1 MSAADASSVR
11 RNREER
17 AGVIRGKKSQGSAGA
32 STEKTN
38 TFSKF
43 AHVHTPARLKHAN
56 DGTADKASPS
66 VFGAA
71 ATESIL
77 APSSGDHDEYLS
89 SDNSDEDMA
98 EESWQDDD
106 PIRSKVG
113 SLLAKYGRMEGVK
126 ATSYSKEAVKSTPP
140 SRQYEQHNNMKTRAL
155 PDDMHVKFKQQDGS
169 GAQFDDDEYVIIE
182 GMDVYDT
189 STETSVEPQSGS
201 EGVHSIS
208 DINDDSFE
216 DLEWDGDIVRG
227 VEAETMD
234 IEVEDEVDN
243 AILMTELRAAVAASL
258 SSVDVGDEGRRSPPP
273 SRSILLEENRQQA
286 TASSV
291 TTRSVYE
298 NSQSNDVFYADVD
311 CDNRVDHEFDPYSA
325 ENAFSRIGR
334 YPRMFPIQD
343 DECSDSLS
351 IITELTEPD
360 NDTGRLSSRSIT
372 PTMDSRRSHSRSSTP
387 IQKPRSST
395 PSTIEELDTEDEI
408 LARPPT
414 DHKNTKKDSEHKH
427 IREATKA
434 AKICRSAAG
443 MDVDSSENNS
453 PLPDSVESD
462 HSFSQTSEC
471 SATESAQESHHPLA
485 PLDGLAS
492 KRLLSGD
499 RRDSFDALAES
510 SLQVSASV
518 DFTEVY
524 EANKKYVDA
533 TECDFDES
541 DIRVNSVSFLK
552 SKQPE
557 KPQRIRSSPKEKATI
572 DKKISDESKKKI
584 AGTVAKEA
592 SEIVKRTRKQN
603 IEEVTK
609 SPKEARSDMD
619 YLRVE
624 HVEMRKKISGKEGSR
639 SKKTRE
645 KKVEMEGEDLAD
657 SYKEIRKSLSHV
669 ERNVDDGETNG
680 KRRKMSDGQVVDSTP
695 MASLSKLTKM
705 FDVAPAYMRA
715 GSPRP
720 SDSDRKESTS
730 SSSTDEEPV
739 ETKTKSPDY
748 TVVSVDDHPV
758 MIRKSRRNRETYVM
772 DTEDMGPINISD
784 LGGSEVFFEEENKE
798 EQIESLHAISCPSH
812 TSFNE
817 GLEPQVD
824 SPTLTSSLKPSKS
837 KEESQT
843 RINKTV
849 HIKINDEE
857 IGESSTDDL
866 LDDSVI
872 ENMSQGDN
880 KVQEIIL
887 GEHSGEEDYI
897 KHHITMA
904 TQSEESHYA
913 SIVDESR
920 SGHSHAEASSVYYSA
935 NSETPLQIMRINRRR
950 DHHSG
955 SRNHSRLSE
964 AREASILDEEEDEYL
979 DVESDD
985 EHHVIGETEGEALGQ
1000 HTGRYYN
1007 VEALAVMGYGSTGH
1021 GLRYV
1026 SRDCG
1031 EGKLDDQHVHEYTE
1045 LGLETISEGDSELTH
1060 DHGASESISRTSW
1073 ASSDYS
1079 LDNSNGC
1086 HAYNRKQVQFRGVS
1100 ESETGDGSWS
1110 SRSRSRSGSEESVHS
1125 NFSQHSED
1133 GYSSNDWDQSL
1144 SDNRKSCVSFDSLN
1158 VYVDCDSDTAEERAH
1173 PEKVEEDFT
1182 LSLDLGPR
1190 LDPNHNYSSTP
1201 QKRGHPEAHDH
1212 QREGSL
1218 SAVHSKQ
1225 RHCQPVHT
1233 SKVSRQ
1239 IKHEISDNVSILKHH
1254 RASSE
1259 KQVALPK
1266 HPSYSACGILHDGS
1280 EARPKDEKSKDN
1292 EGISGNSEGGQD
1304 GGGRSGQVKL
1314 KEDSRTVLSL
1324 PKLPSGSASSML
1336 HVIANSSST
1345 HTNVH
1350 PEHTLSHSSDS
1361 PVPPPT
1367 TATEAE
1373 DSDVSAG
1380 RGKTLSV
1387 LQSGHVSSS
1396 LCTYFFSVGRYS

>member
-17 AGVIRGKKSQGSAGA
+17 SGVVRGKRSQSSAGA

-38 TFSKF
+38 TVSKF
-43 AHVHTPARLKHAN
+43 AHLHTSARLKHTN
-56 DGTADKASPS
+56 DGSADKASPS

-71 ATESIL
+71 ATGSIL
-77 APSSGDHDEYLS
+77 APASGAHDEYLS

-140 SRQYEQHNNMKTRAL
+140 DRQYEQHSNMKTRAL
-155 PDDMHVKFKQQDGS
+155 PDDMHVKFKQQDGA
-169 GAQFDDDEYVIIE
+169 GTQLNDDEYVIIE

-208 DINDDSFE
+208 DVNDDSFE

-227 VEAETMD
+227 VEAERMD
-234 IEVEDEVDN
+234 MEVEDEVDN
-243 AILMTELRAAVAASL
+243 AVLMTELRAAVAASL
-258 SSVDVGDEGRRSPPP
+258 VSVDARDEGRRSPPP
-273 SRSILLEENRQQA
+273 FKRILREENQQQA

-291 TTRSVYE
+291 TTRPKYE
-298 NSQSNDVFYADVD
+298 NSPSNDVFYPDADD
-311 CDNRVDHEFDPYSA
+311 DKRIDNEFDPYSA

-334 YPRMFPIQD
+334 YPRMFPLQD

-372 PTMDSRRSHSRSSTP
+372 PTTDSRRSHSRSSTP

-414 DHKNTKKDSEHKH
+414 DHINSKKDSEHRH
-427 IREATKA
+427 ITEATKA
-434 AKICRSAAG
+434 ARMCRSASG
-443 MDVDSSENNS
+443 MEVDSSENNS

-485 PLDGLAS
+485 PLDGPSS
-492 KRLLSGD
+492 KRLLLIE

-524 EANKKYVDA
+524 KANKKYVDA
-533 TECDFDES
+533 TECDFDEN
-541 DIRVNSVSFLK
+541 DIRLNSVSLLK

-557 KPQRIRSSPKEKATI
+557 KPPRMRSSPKEKA
-572 DKKISDESKKKI
+572 KSRISDESKKKI
-584 AGTVAKEA
+584 AEEA
-592 SEIVKRTRKQN
+592 SKIVKRTSKQN
-603 IEEVTK
+603 AEEVTK
-609 SPKEARSDMD
+609 TPKEARPKMD
-619 YLRVE
+619 YLRVGN
-624 HVEMRKKISGKEGSR
+624 VEVRKKISGKESSR
-639 SKKTRE
+639 NKKTRE
-645 KKVEMEGEDLAD
+645 NKIEMDGDDLAD
-657 SYKEIRKSLSHV
+657 SYKEIRNSLAHV
-669 ERNVDDGETNG
+669 ERNVDYGGSNG
-680 KRRKMSDGQVVDSTP
+680 KRRKMSDGEVVDRTP
-695 MASLSKLTKM
+695 MASLSKLTEM

-730 SSSTDEEPV
+730 SSSADEEPV
-739 ETKTKSPDY
+739 ETKEDGTKSPNY

-758 MIRKSRRNRETYVM
+758 MMRKSRKNRETYVM
-772 DTEDMGPINISD
+772 DTEDTGPINVSD
-784 LGGSEVFFEEENKE
+784 LVGSEDFYEE

-812 TSFNE
+812 VSFNE
-817 GLEPQVD
+817 GLKPQED
-824 SPTLTSSLKPSKS
+824 SPTLTSSLKPFKS
-837 KEESQT
+837 KEESHPWVG
-843 RINKTV
+843 KTV
-849 HIKINDEE
+849 EIKINDEE
-857 IGESSTDDL
+857 IGESSTDEF
-866 LDDSVI
+866 LDDSAT
-872 ENMSQGDN
+872 EHTSQGD
-880 KVQEIIL
+880 KGHEMIIP
-887 GEHSGEEDYI
+887 GEHSAVEDHI
-897 KHHITMA
+897 KHHSTMA
-904 TQSEESHYA
+904 TQSEQSHYV

-950 DHHSG
+950 DHHNE

-964 AREASILDEEEDEYL
+964 PREASILDEEEDEYL
-979 DVESDD
+979 DDESDD
-985 EHHVIGETEGEALGQ
+985 ERNISGEAGGEALGQ
-1000 HTGRYYN
+1000 RTGRSYGE
-1007 VEALAVMGYGSTGH
+1007 EALAVMGYGSTSH
-1021 GLRYV
+1021 GLRYI

-1031 EGKLDDQHVHEYTE
+1031 VEGKLEDHYVHEHTE
-1045 LGLETISEGDSELTH
+1045 LGTISEGDSELTH
-1060 DHGASESISRTSW
+1060 DHGASDSISRTSW

-1079 LDNSNGC
+1079 LDNSHGY
-1086 HAYNRKQVQFRGVS
+1086 HAYNRKQVQFREVS
-1100 ESETGDGSWS
+1100 KSEIDDRSWS
-1110 SRSRSRSGSEESVHS
+1110 SRSRSRSESEESVHS
-1125 NFSQHSED
+1125 NSSQHSED
-1133 GYSSNDWDQSL
+1133 GYSSNDWDQSV
-1144 SDNRKSCVSFDSLN
+1144 SDNRKSCVSFDSLD

-1201 QKRGHPEAHDH
+1201 LKRGHSEAHGH
-1212 QREGSL
+1212 VREASH
-1218 SAVHSKQ
+1218 AKQ
-1225 RHCQPVHT
+1225 SHGPPVHA
-1233 SKVSRQ
+1233 SFDSRQ
-1239 IKHEISDNVSILKHH
+1239 IQHESSENLAVLKHQK
-1254 RASSE
+1254 ANSE
-1259 KQVALPK
+1259 KHLALPK
-1266 HPSYSACGILHDGS
+1266 HPSYSASGILHDDYQ
-1280 EARPKDEKSKDN
+1280 AQNKSKDN
-1292 EGISGNSEGGQD
+1292 EGIAGNGEDGQHGG
-1304 GGGRSGQVKL
+1304 GGSGRSGQVK
-1314 KEDSRTVLSL
+1314 KNNDSRTILAL

-1345 HTNVH
+1345 HSNVP
-1350 PEHTLSHSSDS
+1350 PEHTRFHPSDS
-1361 PVPPPT
+1361 PVLPPIT
-1367 TATEAE
+1367 TTEHE
-1373 DSDVSAG
+1373 DSDIAAS
-1380 RGKTLSV
+1380 RGKSI
-1387 LQSGHVSSS
+1387 
-1396 LCTYFFSVGRYS
+1396 